1 MKRVAVAIIPVVFAV
16 ALYAFFSAVEPTPTT
31 YRYVGLLARA
41 IAAVGCL
48 IGALQFD
55 RTDYLRRAWGFLA
68 LAYGAFFT
76 NALIFGAVSHGAQ
89 REISTASAVISG
101 LIVVLGNASTITG
114 AVLLS
119 RAWSQAGLAL
129 GVSATA
135 RRAVAGVS
143 LLVGLVVAG
152 PAAYAA
158 VMSLLSGNVDALI
171 RVASAVGD
179 IVTLAVLGPILLTAV
194 ALRGG
199 SLAWPWA
206 LLVVG
211 TLGWLFYDATL
222 TVVALGQI
230 DRTQVRAVEE
240 TLRMFACGSLL
251 AAGLLQVL
259 ATGGRST
266 SSPSRHGSVG

>member
-1 MKRVAVAIIPVVFAV
+1 MKRVLVAIIPVVLAGV
-16 ALYAFFSAVEPTPTT
+16 LYAYFSAVEPTATT

-41 IAAVGCL
+41 IAATGCV

-55 RTDYLRRAWGFLA
+55 RGDYLRRAWGYLGA
-68 LAYGAFFT
+68 AYAAFFT

-89 REISTASAVISG
+89 REISLTSAIISG
-101 LIVVLGNASTITG
+101 VIVIFGNACTITG

-129 GVSATA
+129 GGSATA
-135 RRAVAGVS
+135 RRVVFVAS
-143 LLVGLVVAG
+143 LLIGVVVAG
-152 PAAYAA
+152 PAAYSA
-158 VMSLLSGNVDALI
+158 VMSLLLGNVDSLI

-222 TVVALGQI
+222 TVVSLGHI
-230 DRTQVRAVEE
+230 DRSMVRSVEE
-240 TLRMFACGSLL
+240 TLRMFACGSFL
-251 AAGLLQVL
+251 AAGLLQRL
-259 ATGGRST
+259 ATRGTAAPVPET
-266 SSPSRHGSVG
+266 SA